1 MNDVPTIDVV
11 AAVVT
16 DGDEILVCRR
26 GPHIGQAGRWE
37 FPGGKVEP
45 GDESIPLA
53 DGLDTETPE
62 LLGCAVREDPI
73 DALVREVQE
82 ELGVGI
88 RVTGHLSTDD
98 THVGDR
104 IIRLACYRAELE
116 GDRPSE
122 STDHDELRWVGA
134 GDLDQF
140 WWAEPDLPAVRIL
153 AAE

>member
-26 GPHIGQAGRWE
+26 AAHIGQSGRWE

-45 GDESIPLA
+45 G
-53 DGLDTETPE
+53 
-62 LLGCAVREDPI
+62 EDPI

-116 GDRPSE
+116 GERPTE
-122 STDHDELRWVGA
+122 STDHDELRWVGTR
-134 GDLDQF
+134 DLDQF

>member
-1 MNDVPTIDVV
+1 VNDVPTIDVV

-45 GDESIPLA
+45 G
-53 DGLDTETPE
+53 
-62 LLGCAVREDPI
+62 EDPV
-73 DALVREVQE
+73 DALIREVRE

-104 IIRLACYRAELE
+104 IIRLACYRAELTAE
-116 GDRPSE
+116 RPTD
-122 STDHDELRWVGA
+122 STDHDELRWVSRGA
-134 GDLDQF
+134 LDQF

-153 AAE
+153 TAE

>member
-1 MNDVPTIDVV
+1 MSATRRPTRTITRDGRIAFVNDVPTIDVV

-26 GPHIGQAGRWE
+26 GARIGQPGRRE
-37 FPGGKVEP
+37 FPGGKIEP
-45 GDESIPLA
+45 GEA
-53 DGLDTETPE
+53 
-62 LLGCAVREDPI
+62 PI

-116 GDRPSE
+116 GERPTE
-122 STDHDELRWVGA
+122 STDHDQMRWVRS
-134 GDLDQF
+134 GDLNQF
-140 WWAEPDLPAVRIL
+140 WWSEPDLPAVRIL

>member
-1 MNDVPTIDVV
+1 MSEFLPEIVVV
-11 AAVVT
+11 AAIIR
-16 DGDEILVCRR
+16 DRENRLCLSRR
-26 GPHIGQAGRWE
+26 PEHKHQGGLWE
-37 FPGGKVEP
+37 FPGGKIEP
-45 GDESIPLA
+45 GEA
-53 DGLDTETPE
+53 
-62 LLGCAVREDPI
+62 PI

-116 GDRPSE
+116 GERPTE
-122 STDHDELRWVGA
+122 STDHDQMRWVRS
-134 GDLDQF
+134 GDLNQF
-140 WWAEPDLPAVRIL
+140 WWSEPDLPAVRIL